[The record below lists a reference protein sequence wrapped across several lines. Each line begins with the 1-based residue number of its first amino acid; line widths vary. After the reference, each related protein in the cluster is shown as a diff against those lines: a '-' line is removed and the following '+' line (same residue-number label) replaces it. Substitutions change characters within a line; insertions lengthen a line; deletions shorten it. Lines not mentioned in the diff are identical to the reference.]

1 MFGHLPEILI
11 VCFVGL
17 LIFGP
22 KRMID
27 MGTALGKALREL
39 RESTKDLN
47 WTALLGGSE
56 STNRTSTTLGSLSQF
71 TQTLANGIKDPGTS
85 SSSTMATTAASAPEQ
100 AVVESASISL
110 RTSSHDEPPST
121 LQSPAHRP
129 GRSSLA
135 KRAAG

>member
-85 SSSTMATTAASAPEQ
+85 SSSTMVTTAASAPEQ
-100 AVVESASISL
+100 AVVESASSEDL
-110 RTSSHDEPPST
+110 GS
-121 LQSPAHRP
+121 
-129 GRSSLA
+129 
-135 KRAAG
+135 RAAVDDVKDDAVN

>member
-27 MGTALGKALREL
+27 MGSALGKALREL

-47 WTALLGGSE
+47 WTALLGSNE
-56 STNRTSTTLGSLSQF
+56 STNRTSTTLGALSQF
-71 TQTLANGIKDPGTS
+71 TQTLTNGIKDPGS
-85 SSSTMATTAASAPEQ
+85 SSSTMAATAAPAPDQ
-100 AVVESASISL
+100 AVVESG
-110 RTSSHDEPPST
+110 SSDD
-121 LQSPAHRP
+121 
-129 GRSSLA
+129 
-135 KRAAG
+135 AGNHAVVDDVRDDAVN